1 MFTGPVSQLNAINA
15 ANNWMNAADSLRNLA
30 FTGCCGDPAS
40 TSSAEKNLRLQMLND
55 SFEYQAYSA
64 MQDMQDRINKD
75 KIKRSFSI
83 FA

>member
-1 MFTGPVSQLNAINA
+1 MSLTIPPAGRLSASTAAFNWMSA
-15 ANNWMNAADSLRNLA
+15 ANQIA

-40 TSSAEKNLRLQMLND
+40 RLSAEKNLTFGMLND

-64 MQDMQDRINKD
+64 MADSQDRIAKEN
-75 KIKRSFSI
+75 IKRSFST